1 METASAPQPAEL
13 TGTIS
18 TLGVLPSDAAVRG
31 DSARALASAP
41 PRYQAGLLSL
51 LFFRAGFYFY
61 TGYGLGLSTTHSSH
75 EELKLSGKSPQGS
88 NDKKPGKSIKDKR
101 AEKRAK
107 NSTDAELIPKKR
119 KGQ

>member
-1 METASAPQPAEL
+1 VLTPAAALTSAPLHYRP
-13 TGTIS
+13 
-18 TLGVLPSDAAVRG
+18 DF
-31 DSARALASAP
+31 
-41 PRYQAGLLSL
+41 LSV
-51 LFFRAGFYFY
+51 FFMRTGFYFY
-61 TGYGLGLSTTHSSH
+61 TGYGLGLSTTQISH

-107 NSTDAELIPKKR
+107 NSTDAELTPKKR